1 LTSVCVLGS
10 TGSIGTQTL
19 DVARDL
25 PGVKVVGL
33 AARSGWKQV
42 LEQARETGA
51 TVVALEDAEAAA
63 SAERE
68 KASFGLPNLT
78 VLAGE
83 DAASRL
89 AALPDADVVVHA
101 IPGFRGIRPLLTS
114 LEAGKRVAFAGKEA
128 LVCAGDLLARHLSA
142 GDRVIPV
149 DSEHSAVFQCLLGE
163 PREDVAEIVL
173 TASGGALRDYTL
185 EQMETVTPP
194 VVLNHPTW
202 KMGPKVTVD
211 SATLFNKAL
220 EVMEAHHLFGMPVS
234 KIRVV
239 VHRQSIVHSMVTF
252 KDGSAKAQ
260 MSRPDMRLAIAYAI
274 SYPRR
279 VPVVPPL
286 FPYVGNLTFE
296 EPDLE
301 RFPCLDLG
309 FRAQEMG
316 GTAPCALSVAD
327 EELVNLFLSGRI
339 RFLDIQRT
347 LARIL
352 DRCQPREVDSVEVLE
367 ETRLWATATVRE
379 LLS

>member
-1 LTSVCVLGS
+1 MTSVCVLGS